1 MIILGFEDFFK
12 IDLYDYVFVIFLM
25 LIWILFINDVIFLC
39 YLMFVKLVL
48 FKRLCL
54 YYLLFDFL
62 VF

>member
-39 YLMFVKLVL
+39 YLMFVN
-48 FKRLCL
+48 
-54 YYLLFDFL
+54 
-62 VF
+62 